1 MQAQVVHQRKQNLPW
16 IPMIVAALVVA
27 ATALGVQSATRDRGT
42 TVGPPVA
49 SIDQGANLQQTQI
62 TDAGVRSIGGHGPAR
77 ITTGEDPK
85 VSSQKAG
92 MVEGG
97 ITSVGGGA
105 VGSAGSEPEPDALA
119 RIEQAR

>member
-27 ATALGVQSATRDRGT
+27 ATALGVQSALRDRGT
-42 TVGPPVA
+42 TVGPPVT
-49 SIDQGANLQQTQI
+49 SIDQGANLQQTEI

-85 VSSQKAG
+85 VSSQAG
-92 MVEGG
+92 MVEVG

-105 VGSAGSEPEPDALA
+105 VGSAGSEPEPDAFA